1 MDWLS
6 LGLFG
11 LIIAALFVFHRLT
24 DAGSSLN
31 CQVSWREALKKKRY
45 KDE

>member
-11 LIIAALFVFHRLT
+11 LIIAVLLVFNRLT

-31 CQVSWREALKKKRY
+31 CQVSWREALKKQRY
-45 KDE
+45 KDR